1 MPCLQP
7 GLVPMFLWLLL
18 LILAPGGEQSQVPPK
33 AVLLL
38 DPPWSTV
45 FKGEKMILIC
55 VNYQLQSQEGT
66 SWYWDD
72 ELIDETSG
80 RILIETS
87 GYYQC
92 KTQGSS
98 QSDPVHVEFS
108 SDWLILQ
115 VPYPV
120 FEGDDID
127 LRCQGRKEET
137 IHKKIYYKDGKQLPD
152 GDNSDFIRLHSVH
165 QDKSKYH
172 CAVSKKFSWDSF
184 WKETSKSLS
193 IQVQE
198 LFPHPGLKASPSQ
211 PIEGGPWT
219 LTCETQLA
227 FQRSHVQ
234 LQFCFFRDG
243 RTLGSGCSSSPELQ
257 IPTMWREDSG
267 FYWCKAEAATPRITK
282 MSRVSRMRVQ
292 RIPVSDVNLEIQP
305 PGGQLIEGENLVLI
319 CSVAAGTGNITFSWH
334 KEGISLGR
342 KTQHSLLAELRVP
355 AVQKR
360 DTGRYYCAADNNHVP
375 ILSQR
380 ITVTVRSLVSRPVL
394 TLRAPR
400 AQAVVGDVVEL
411 HCEALRGSPPILYQF
426 YHEDVTLGNSSAP
439 SGGGASF
446 NLSLTAERSGNY
458 SCEADN
464 GLGAQRSHGV
474 SLYVLVPVS
483 HPVLTF
489 RIPRAQ
495 AVVGDMVGLHC
506 EALRGSPPILY
517 QFYHENVILGNI
529 LAPSG
534 GGASFNL
541 SLTAEHSGNYSC
553 DANNGL
559 GAQRSEVVA
568 LSITGNSRRR
578 IVLMTTGVTGGL
590 LLILV
595 FAATWLYRI
604 KSQKKPGRLPATG
617 TPSYSPSEYQETSEF
632 GPSSIDSQEPPYS
645 EQLVHLELQPVYSN
659 VNPEERNLI
668 YSQIRSI
675 PNTNGISANSP
686 RTTRN
691 SKEPVVIYSELKKAH
706 PEDSVGPASRRGSD
720 HEDMTENYENV
731 SWAPAALEH

>member
-38 DPPWSTV
+38 HPPWSTV
-45 FKGEKMILIC
+45 FEGQTMTLTC
-55 VNYQLQSQEGT
+55 MNYQLQFQEGA
-66 SWYWDD
+66 SWYWNNK
-72 ELIDETSG
+72 LIDKTSG
-80 RILIETS
+80 RILIKTS
-87 GYYQC
+87 GSYQC

-127 LRCQGRKEET
+127 LRCQGRKEEI

-152 GDNSDFIRLHSVH
+152 GDNSDFIRLNSVH
-165 QDKSKYH
+165 QDDSKYR
-172 CAVSKKFSWDSF
+172 CAVSKELSWGSF

-198 LFPHPGLKASPSQ
+198 LFPRPVLKTSPSQ
-211 PIEGGPWT
+211 PIEGSPWT

-227 FQRSHVQ
+227 FQRSQVQ

-267 FYWCKAEAATPRITK
+267 FYRCKAEAATPRITK
-282 MSRVSRMRVQ
+282 MSRVSHMLVQ

-305 PGGQLIEGENLVLI
+305 PGGQLIEGEHLVLI

-334 KEGISLGR
+334 KEGTSLGR
-342 KTQHSLLAELRVP
+342 KTQSSLLAELRVP

-375 ILSQR
+375 ILSKR
-380 ITVTVRSLVSRPVL
+380 ITVTVRSLVSQPVL

-426 YHEDVTLGNSSAP
+426 YLEDVTLGNSSAP

-446 NLSLTAERSGNY
+446 NLSLTAEHSGNY

-464 GLGAQRSHGV
+464 GLRAQHSQGV
-474 SLYVLVPVS
+474 SLHVLVPVS

-495 AVVGDMVGLHC
+495 AEVGDMVGLHC
-506 EALRGSPPILY
+506 EAQGSPPILY
-517 QFYHENVILGNI
+517 QFYLEDVILGNI

-568 LSITGNSRRR
+568 LSITGYSRRR
-578 IVLMTTGVTGGL
+578 IVLMTTGITGGL
-590 LLILV
+590 LFILI
-595 FAATWLYRI
+595 FAATWLYGI

-617 TPSYSPSEYQETSEF
+617 TPSYSPSEYQETSGFE
-632 GPSSIDSQEPPYS
+632 PSSIDAQEPPYS
-645 EQLVHLELQPVYSN
+645 EQLVQLELQPVYSN

-686 RTTRN
+686 RTPRN

-706 PEDSVGPASRRGSD
+706 PEDPAGPASRRGSD
-720 HEDMTENYENV
+720 HEDITENYENV
-731 SWAPAALEH
+731 SWAPAASGH